1 MAKPGKYGRE
11 AIWTA
16 GVIFAVTGGG
26 MCLICLIAA
35 LLHGFSVAFAGLAI
49 VGPVF
54 LVLGAVML
62 VTDGKKKR
70 TARALMENGLYV
82 WGEIISVE
90 RDTLIRVN
98 GSYPWYA
105 KVRYADPA
113 GKAQTVR
120 SREYTARKIPDLAG
134 RRVKVYVD
142 SGYRRSHVDL
152 ESIE

>member
-1 MAKPGKYGRE
+1 MGKPEKYGRE

-26 MCLICLIAA
+26 MCLICLIVA
-35 LLHGFSVAFAGLAI
+35 LLREFSVAFAGIAM

-62 VTDGKKKR
+62 VTDAKKKR
-70 TARALMENGLYV
+70 TARALMENGRYV

-90 RDTLIRVN
+90 RNTWIRVN
-98 GSYPWYA
+98 GNYPWYA

-113 GKAQTVR
+113 GKVHTTR

-142 SGYRRSHVDL
+142 GDQRNHVDM